1 MKKVHAFKPFIS
13 FAIFLLAFAIS
24 FSTGA
29 STANAQSASAIPCT
43 NLAVNLKYPQTD
55 AATGGAVTLLQN
67 FLKAAGYLAATP
79 TGTFGPQTRN
89 AVSALQRQYNI
100 PASPAG
106 YVGPLTRE
114 KIRDISCSS
123 TGGSNTGTGTGSG
136 TDGTGTITGSAAQGI
151 WVSAP
156 GASRGERYL
165 AGSQI
170 TVSIENPVPN
180 PTSNPNLMSYTVDL
194 VRGDT
199 VFQRFGTVYATATG
213 KKTVTYTLSSALNKD
228 FSYRVKVTP
237 SCTALASVQCRQAF
251 SNEFTILAN
260 GNDGQPFV
268 NIAAPVGGTYAAGS
282 SMLVQ
287 AGIPSDK
294 TYSVTFYL
302 IPQSGAA
309 LSGTGSYYDSVSGG
323 YNIGTFVPNNAVSQ
337 VNTNMPIPSDIP
349 SGTYR
354 LRLYLRASNDTTGS
368 PTQWSALAY
377 GDSSVFT
384 VTSTNTGTNTG
395 SSGTAGSQ
403 ISLSTS
409 PYKLLTFNGDFL
421 PLSTSIRVTFSNAT
435 GNGTVNANL
444 CNSMTGSYAR
454 NGNVITA
461 NMVGT
466 QMACVGMT
474 MNAETAFASMM
485 AAGAT
490 ISMEGS
496 NLVLSRGGDRLVF
509 GVDTLGTSG
518 TGSTGTT
525 GSGTTGTDTAS
536 AGTNPY
542 LRVTAPATG
551 FTYASTSP
559 DIMMTWSFGNLQK
572 FRHYGFQVQLQNKLS
587 PGQWEVMIPQTT
599 VTATSAP
606 IKITN
611 TVIDKFVQRSG
622 KTKEQLKSSYFLKVF
637 GLGYGTY
644 PPNNT
649 SYIDAESP
657 TFTVTPW

>member
-1 MKKVHAFKPFIS
+1 MKKVHVFKPIVS
-13 FAIFLLAFAIS
+13 FAVFLLAFFIS
-24 FSTGA
+24 ASFGA
-29 STANAQSASAIPCT
+29 STANAQSVSAIPCT

-123 TGGSNTGTGTGSG
+123 TSGSNTGTGTGSG
-136 TDGTGTITGSAAQGI
+136 TDSTGTITGSAAQGI

-180 PTSNPNLMSYTVDL
+180 PTGNPNLMSYTVDL

-213 KKTVTYTLSSALNKD
+213 KKTVTYTLSPALNKD

-237 SCTALASVQCRQAF
+237 SCTSLASVQCRQAL
-251 SNEFTILAN
+251 SNEFTIIAAN
-260 GNDGQPFV
+260 ANSQPFV
-268 NIAAPVGGTYAAGS
+268 DITAPTGGSHAAG
-282 SMLVQ
+282 LNLPIQ
-287 AGIPSDK
+287 ASIPSDK
-294 TYSVTFYL
+294 VYSLAFYL

-323 YNIGTFVPNNAVSQ
+323 YNIGGFIPNAAVSQ
-337 VNTNMPIPSDIP
+337 VSTNIPVPSDMLA
-349 SGTYR
+349 GTYK
-354 LRLYLRASNDTTGS
+354 LRVYLRPSNETTGS

-377 GDSSVFT
+377 DESPTFT
-384 VTSTNTGTNTG
+384 ITSRNTGTNTG
-395 SSGTAGSQ
+395 NMNTGNTSGQ
-403 ISLSTS
+403 ISLYTY
-409 PYKLLTFNGDFL
+409 PYKIVSFNGDFV
-421 PLSTSIRVTFSNAT
+421 PANTNIRVTFSAAT
-435 GNGTVNANL
+435 GNGTINANI
-444 CNSMTGSYAR
+444 CNSMSGTYTR
-454 NGNVITA
+454 NVNVITA
-461 NMVGT
+461 SMIGT
-466 QMACVGMT
+466 QMACSGMT
-474 MNAETAFASMM
+474 MSLETAFASMM
-485 AAGAT
+485 TAGAT
-490 ISMEGS
+490 ISTEG
-496 NLVLSRGGDRLVF
+496 NNIVLSRGNDRIVLSLDPLAST
-509 GVDTLGTSG
+509 GTGTGTSG
-518 TGSTGTT
+518 NTT
-525 GSGTTGTDTAS
+525 TPTATT
-536 AGTNPY
+536 TNPY
-542 LRVTAPATG
+542 LRVTAPTTG

-559 DIMMTWSFGNLQK
+559 DILMAWQFGNLEK

-587 PGQWEVMIPQTT
+587 PGQWEVVIPQTT

-606 IKITN
+606 VKITN
-611 TVIDKFVQRSG
+611 DVINRFVQRSG
-622 KTKEQLKSSYFLKVF
+622 KTKDQLKSSYFLKVF